1 MNIPDYKALYG
12 KLYRAVEKSIFL
24 LREAQEECE
33 TLCMEELDPEIDMD
47 QFAPLSKEVSEN
59 QE

>member
-1 MNIPDYKALYG
+1 MPDYKALYG

-33 TLCMEELDPEIDMD
+33 TLYMEKLDPEIDMD

>member
-1 MNIPDYKALYG
+1 MPDYKALYG

-24 LREAQEECE
+24 LWEAQEECE

>member
-1 MNIPDYKALYG
+1 MPDYKALYG

-33 TLCMEELDPEIDMD
+33 TLYMEELDAEIDMD
-47 QFAPLSKEVSEN
+47 QFTRFSKEASEN

>member
-1 MNIPDYKALYG
+1 MPDYKALYG

-33 TLCMEELDPEIDMD
+33 TLYMEELDAEIDMD
-47 QFAPLSKEVSEN
+47 QFTRLSKEASEN

>member
-1 MNIPDYKALYG
+1 MPDYKALYG

-47 QFAPLSKEVSEN
+47 QFAPLFKEVSEN

>member
-1 MNIPDYKALYG
+1 MPDYKALYG

-33 TLCMEELDPEIDMD
+33 TLYMEELNAEIDMD
-47 QFAPLSKEVSEN
+47 QFTSFSKDASEN

>member
-1 MNIPDYKALYG
+1 MPDYKALYS

-24 LREAQEECE
+24 LRDAQEECE
-33 TLCMEELDPEIDMD
+33 TLYMEELDPEIDMD

>member
-1 MNIPDYKALYG
+1 MPDYKALYG

-24 LREAQEECE
+24 LRDAQEECE

-47 QFAPLSKEVSEN
+47 
-59 QE
+59 